1 MKLSNISGYSVTI
14 RHNLPGSLCIR
25 LAVGAPTPHPLF
37 FDIKFELKTKKRVSK
52 LIYNQSSTNLC
63 DHTNFKNT
71 LGWRNL
77 RTRAWN
83 EHKLTTK
90 FMRIQNDDP
99 TLGKKRSSQTRVGFF
114 LYRDASGEL
123 REWQEIWNNE
133 NGPRLLVNCISTL
146 LIKTSFRVVSVNI
159 WRLLKKREGSCRKRT
174 NQTKCEIGLKLISK
188 PFLFATLNKYW

>member
-1 MKLSNISGYSVTI
+1 M
-14 RHNLPGSLCIR
+14 
-25 LAVGAPTPHPLF
+25 
-37 FDIKFELKTKKRVSK
+37 
-52 LIYNQSSTNLC
+52 
-63 DHTNFKNT
+63 
-71 LGWRNL
+71 
-77 RTRAWN
+77 
-83 EHKLTTK
+83 TK

-99 TLGKKRSSQTRVGFF
+99 MLGKKRSSQTRVGFF

-188 PFLFATLNKYW
+188 PFLTETLHIVIKFWNRGKVCLFETNTRITPKLHQIHTVFIIYTGVSRTSMSKNEVSYF